1 MLAYK
6 KREELL
12 KYIEVIENH
21 IKSLEQENE
30 ELKQRIIELE
40 NRNSVHKIKNERNA
54 GRKRKFTREEVATID
69 MLHLQGKSIR
79 AIAKEMNC
87 SVGLVHKLLNEP
99 IGSRNE

>member
-6 KREELL
+6 KREDLL
-12 KYIEVIENH
+12 KYIEV
-21 IKSLEQENE
+21 LERENE
-30 ELKQRIIELE
+30 ELKQRLIDLE
-40 NRNSVHKIKNERNA
+40 SGNVVHKIKNERNA
-54 GRKRKFTREEVATID
+54 GRKRKFTKEEVAIID

-99 IGSRNE
+99 IGYRNK

>member
-1 MLAYK
+1 MAYK

-12 KYIEVIENH
+12 KYIEV
-21 IKSLEQENE
+21 LEQENE
-30 ELKQRIIELE
+30 ELKQRIIDLE
-40 NRNSVHKIKNERNA
+40 SGNCVHKIKNERNA
-54 GRKRKFTREEVATID
+54 GRKRKFTDEEIAIID

-99 IGSRNE
+99 IGSRN

>member
-40 NRNSVHKIKNERNA
+40 NVNSVHKIKNERNA
-54 GRKRKFTREEVATID
+54 GRKRKFTPEEELFIQK
-69 MLHLQGKSIR
+69 MKLQGKSYR

-99 IGSRNE
+99 LCERTN

>member
-1 MLAYK
+1 MAYK

-21 IKSLEQENE
+21 IRSLEHENE
-30 ELKQRIIELE
+30 ELKQRIIDLE
-40 NRNSVHKIKNERNA
+40 NGNIVHKIKNERNA
-54 GRKRKFTREEVATID
+54 GRKRKFTKEEVAIID

-79 AIAKEMNC
+79 AIAKEMDC

-99 IGSRNE
+99 IGDRGK